1 MREPILPN
9 EAIYYAL
16 HSFDRH
22 GINMYTGGMDKVG
35 QIKQYSK
42 LLPERI
48 NVHSEGSPEEG
59 FWAKITAP
67 GSNLQNC
74 YTEAK
79 SIPELILMI
88 NEAIKTHYE
97 IPEELRDQVSF
108 YAPIPENHL
117 RWEEMFNQLASMGN
131 QEGEINTFL
140 KLVPALVN

>member
-1 MREPILPN
+1 VYNGDMNKME
-9 EAIYYAL
+9 
-16 HSFDRH
+16 
-22 GINMYTGGMDKVG
+22 
-35 QIKQYSK
+35 QIKKYSQ

-74 YTEAK
+74 YTEAN

-88 NEAIKTHYE
+88 NDAVKTHYE
-97 IPEELRDQVSF
+97 IPEEVRDQVGF

-131 QEGEINTFL
+131 QEGEINTSL
-140 KLVPALVN
+140 KLAPALAN